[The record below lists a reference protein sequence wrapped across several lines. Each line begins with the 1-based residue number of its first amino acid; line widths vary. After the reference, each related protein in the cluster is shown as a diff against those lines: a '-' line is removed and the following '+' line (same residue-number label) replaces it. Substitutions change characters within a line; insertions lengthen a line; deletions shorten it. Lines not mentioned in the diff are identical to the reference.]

1 MLHIVPM
8 ACRCAWHQLCETWPK
23 RFRAMPPFTKFLYF
37 FITCGKAGIGGIPI
51 TFSNSSS
58 IRSVV
63 LSFVNFLCLFFAE
76 FCQFSVSFLCRV
88 LLIFCVFSLQSKRRE
103 EDWDIDSVVEA
114 WYSPGRGAVKWMVSA
129 RSDQWRLR

>member
-76 FCQFSVSFLCRV
+76 FCQFSVFFLCRV
-88 LLIFCVFSLQSKRRE
+88 LSIFCVFSLQSFVNFLCLFFAVKRKRR
-103 EDWDIDSVVEA
+103 
-114 WYSPGRGAVKWMVSA
+114 
-129 RSDQWRLR
+129 RLRYWQRCWSLVQPRQRCC